1 MSRSSRNFLNW
12 LLFAAL
18 VLAAVAWW
26 TRWLDPHVPQLAN
39 WRQEAQRSSVGAAL
53 SPEPEARWQTTPGR
67 SKAECLRQ
75 AKGELNAEFMQCRS
89 GKRELVRVNHDGS
102 RSVLKS
108 EALAEEQGLFPAR

>member
-1 MSRSSRNFLNW
+1 MSRSSRLVLTW
-12 LLFAAL
+12 LLLAL
-18 VLAAVAWW
+18 LALAAMAWW
-26 TRWLDPHVPQLAN
+26 THWLDPHVPQLQG
-39 WRQEAQRSSVGAAL
+39 WRQQARQTAVGEAL
-53 SPEPEARWQTTPGR
+53 SPEPEPRWQTTPGR

-75 AKGELNAEFMQCRS
+75 AKGELNADFMLCRS